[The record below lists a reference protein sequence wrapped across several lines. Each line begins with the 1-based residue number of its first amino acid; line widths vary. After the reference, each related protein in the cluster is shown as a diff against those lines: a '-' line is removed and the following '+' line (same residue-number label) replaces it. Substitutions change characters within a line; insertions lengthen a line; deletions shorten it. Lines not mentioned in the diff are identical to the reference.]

1 MKRTKEN
8 LEHRIKLKLT
18 EIENYEK
25 VIVNYPPD
33 RYERHAV
40 PYLQMLNN
48 HLTILRNELEDRED
62 RREIKS
68 KLGYSRIGRNNV

>member
-1 MKRTKEN
+1 MKKSKEN
-8 LEHRIKLKLT
+8 LEHRIQLKLI

-25 VIVNYPPD
+25 AIVNYPPD